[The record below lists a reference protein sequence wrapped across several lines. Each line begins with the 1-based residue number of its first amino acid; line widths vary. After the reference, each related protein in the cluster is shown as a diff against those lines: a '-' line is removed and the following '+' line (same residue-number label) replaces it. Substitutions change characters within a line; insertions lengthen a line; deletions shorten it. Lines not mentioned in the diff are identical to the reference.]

1 MKVIAKALISA
12 AALAAFA
19 AQAQG
24 PYVGGS
30 LGQSRY
36 KGPDIGG
43 LPTDRSDTG
52 GKIYGGYGITPNVGV
67 ELGYAELGKA
77 DSDAGSVRGRGLFV
91 DLVGTVP
98 ITDSFSAIGRVGA
111 FNGKAKT
118 SLGNSDSSTNA
129 KYGLG
134 VQYDFTKQT
143 GLRAEWERYR
153 FEPFGTKAN
162 ADLFSIGVNHKF

>member
-1 MKVIAKALISA
+1 MKVIAKAIISA

-30 LGQSRY
+30 IGQSRY

-43 LPTDRSDTG
+43 LSTDRSDTG

-77 DSDAGSVRGRGLFV
+77 DSAAGSVRGRGLFV

-98 ITDSFSAIGRVGA
+98 ITDSFSAIGRIGA

-118 SLGNSDSSTNA
+118 SLGSSDSSTNA

-153 FEPFGTKAN
+153 FEPFGSKEN